1 MGDFSLSVNP
11 VPLNG
16 GVLIRII
23 GSSKQSPG
31 GIIIPDNVK
40 NMPIQGVVEAVSQG
54 YVREGLFMPHEVHIG
69 DVVIFNWKAGTD
81 LFLDDVNGKSIEFR
95 MVHEKDIV
103 AILKGV
109 YYGEE

>member
-1 MGDFSLSVNP
+1 MGDFSLSSNP
-11 VPLNG
+11 VPMNG
-16 GVLIRII
+16 NVLIRII
-23 GSSKQSPG
+23 GNAKQSPG

-69 DVVIFNWKAGTD
+69 DVVIFNWKVGTD
-81 LFLDDVNGKSIEFR
+81 LFLDDENGNSIEFR
-95 MVHEKDIV
+95 IVHEKDIV

-109 YYGEE
+109 NYE